1 MSGCT
6 THRLDE
12 RRNHVYLRAGLP
24 PEHAREDA
32 DIERAWS
39 DWFGTIGAQ
48 IADFGNRVG
57 AARMV
62 GQQPAGQDGLTGY
75 VVINADTLDAAVEI
89 AGGCPGLRSGGRV
102 EVGTVVPAQ

>member
-1 MSGCT
+1 MSIYVLAFRQSTRET
-6 THRLDE
+6 T
-12 RRNHVYLRAGLP
+12 P
-24 PEHAREDA
+24 

-39 DWFGTIGAQ
+39 DWFGTIGAR

-62 GQQPAGQDGLTGY
+62 GQQAAGQDGLTGY